1 MNVIEELRQDSPS
14 DDKEAL
20 LLVKASRLKRYQT
33 NTIMPILQLKSLFGV
48 ADKFKLQ
55 RQINPAAQYQYAFVM
70 LDTSNIDTNLSTD
83 TKYSWKVVNYP
94 TQERGT
100 ITVANSTRDLVGM
113 RIFPM
118 TTVLT
123 APIKEP
129 GKVNYTNPVVNLNH
143 NFTILIHEFQAQSYV
158 GRDGRKFHFVLFPQL
173 MNPAQPEKGP
183 PYTPATPYLEFVT
196 SGKMNGWFWFRTPIT
211 EFSTMTVSMGNP
223 FDLLTLSQTTRTL
236 IPILLVFLAEKKEA
250 N

>member
-20 LLVKASRLKRYQT
+20 SIVKAKRGLDRLHQLD
-33 NTIMPILQLKSLFGV
+33 NTSPNLLPNPILQLKSLFGV
-48 ADKFKLQ
+48 SDKFKLQ

-100 ITVANSTRDLVGM
+100 VTVANSTRDLVGM

-173 MNPAQPEKGP
+173 MNPAQPVRHIHQQP
-183 PYTPATPYLEFVT
+183 HT
-196 SGKMNGWFWFRTPIT
+196 
-211 EFSTMTVSMGNP
+211 
-223 FDLLTLSQTTRTL
+223 
-236 IPILLVFLAEKKEA
+236 
-250 N
+250 